1 MKTLIILFTG
11 IIISSSLMAQTIEY
25 GYDENGNRISRRIVY
40 LKSGKQQQNTTT
52 DTIAQQE
59 TPEPVSLQKGSMH
72 IQVQPNP
79 TKGFLQVSITGTEAG
94 THSVKVVTMQ
104 GKSVY
109 ENAAFRSP
117 GVVDLSDVPEGV
129 YIMKVRSGGEEE
141 EWKVVRE

>member
-1 MKTLIILFTG
+1 MKTLITIITG
-11 IIISSSLMAQTIEY
+11 IFLTIPLTGQTIEY
-25 GYDENGNRISRRIVY
+25 SYDENGNRVSRRIVY

-59 TPEPVSLQKGSMH
+59 TPKLIVEEGAMH

-79 TKGFLQVSITGTEAG
+79 TKGYLQVSISGTEAN

-104 GKSVY
+104 GKVVY

-117 GVVDLSDVPEGV
+117 GVVDLSGVPAGV